1 MANEIRL
8 KRGSGSDPSASD
20 LSVGEIAIRTDNGKL
35 FTKRDNGSVTEI
47 TGGGGIDDGDKGDI
61 TVSNSGATF
70 TIDDGVITSTK
81 IANGTIG
88 TNDIAL
94 TAIDATLI
102 AASSISNAKV
112 ASNAAIAGSK
122 IDPDFGSQNIVT
134 TGNVSGANLNLTGQA
149 TITAT
154 NPKID
159 LVDSNGDDYSI
170 DINGGVFNIT
180 DETASTTRFSIA
192 TDGQLNIAGKL
203 NCNGGLDTD
212 GDVKFNSGTTNMNI
226 LFDASQQSLEFDDSV
241 KATFGFDRD
250 LQIFFDGTHSK
261 IDHTP
266 SGGSLFLGGDS
277 LVLANSCFSQYYLDA
292 AEDGAVNIRH
302 SGNTK
307 ISTSS
312 SGATVTGTLVATAFT
327 GALTGNVTGNASG
340 SSGSCTGNAAT
351 ATALANA
358 RTIAGV
364 SFDGTANI
372 SLNNN
377 AITNGA
383 GYITSADGGNAA
395 TLDGIDSSQFVRAD
409 TDDSMLGDMTI
420 GNGSGQTR
428 LNIKKADNNVADHIK
443 LFNGTTL
450 VGTIGVEDNSWL
462 RLNQEVGANIY
473 TPNYIRA
480 DNGFVVDNI
489 TVVDGS
495 ANVIGARVS
504 GTVSNATRAE
514 NLGGASP
521 SVGASNGTIVQRH
534 SSGYIFSN
542 YINTTDNTVSSGIGS
557 IVVKLNNGD
566 NYHRSG
572 TAAAVRSFLNV
583 ADGATAGIATGSN
596 ASLNQLDITGNHGID
611 NEGWYRTDDSGDG
624 MYNTGTTQH
633 FYSDHDDAW
642 NVAGG
647 SSANYIRFRD
657 EYAGSIRG
665 YVYANSSNQV
675 GFLDQS
681 GNWRLQVVS
690 SSYTASSNHFYP
702 SQNNT
707 YSLGSSSLRWS
718 DVFTADLHLSNEAKG
733 GNDVDGSWG
742 DWTLQEGEDTV
753 YMLNNR
759 NGKKFKMLLQE
770 VT

>member
-1 MANEIRL
+1 MAVTIKL
-8 KRGSGSDPSASD
+8 KNASGSDPSASD
-20 LSVGEIAIRTDNGKL
+20 LVVGEVAIRTDNGKL
-35 FTKRDNGSVTEI
+35 FTKKDNGSVAEI

-70 TIDDGVITSTK
+70 TIDNGVIDN
-81 IANGTIG
+81 ANI
-88 TNDIAL
+88 
-94 TAIDATLI
+94 
-102 AASSISNAKV
+102 

-122 IDPDFGSQNIVT
+122 IDPNFGSASVN
-134 TGNVSGANLNLTGQA
+134 TGHLIAATDGNTSISLQDTGHGFPSSEMKLTNGGRDLS
-149 TITAT
+149 ITAPVDIRLLPQGGEKGVEIIGNGAVT
-154 NPKID
+154 LHFNDNPKIATTNTGVDVTGNIVVSGTVDGRD
-159 LVDSNGDDYSI
+159 L
-170 DINGGVFNIT
+170 
-180 DETASTTRFSIA
+180 A
-192 TDGQLNIAGKL
+192 TDGSKLDGIESGATADQSASEILTLIKTVDGAGS
-203 NCNGGLDTD
+203 GLDADTLD
-212 GDVKFNSGTTNMNI
+212 GLNSSNFLRSN
-226 LFDASQQSLEFDDSV
+226 ADDTMTGNLTISNS
-241 KATFGFDRD
+241 AP
-250 LQIFFDGTHSK
+250 QIFLTDTNANDDFA
-261 IDHTP
+261 IVVN
-266 SGGSLFLGGDS
+266 GGSLRLRDETNSANRFVIDSDGNISAGGTITS
-277 LVLANSCFSQYYLDA
+277 TFQ
-292 AEDGAVNIRH
+292 
-302 SGNTK
+302 GN
-307 ISTSS
+307 
-312 SGATVTGTLVATAFT
+312 L
-327 GALTGNVTGNASG
+327 TGNASG

-351 ATALANA
+351 ATKLANA

-364 SFDGTANI
+364 SFDGSANI

-409 TDDSMLGDMTI
+409 TSDSMLGDLTI
-420 GNGSGQTR
+420 GNGSAQTR
-428 LNIKKADNNVADHIK
+428 LNIQKADNNVADHIK
-443 LFNGTTL
+443 IFNGTTL
-450 VGTIGVEDNSWL
+450 TATIGVEDTSWL
-462 RLNQEVGANIY
+462 RLNQETSANIY
-473 TPNYIRA
+473 TPNLIRA
-480 DNGFVVDNI
+480 DNGFQVDGV

-534 SSGYIFSN
+534 SSGYIFAN
-542 YINTTDNTVSSGIGS
+542 YFNTTPNDVSSGITKICVETGNDGY
-557 IVVKLNNGD
+557 IR
-566 NYHRSG
+566 HG

-583 ADGATAGIATGSN
+583 ANGATAGIATGSN

-611 NEGWYRTDDSGDG
+611 NEGWYRTDDSGEG
-624 MYNTGTTQH
+624 AYNTATGQH
-633 FYSDHDDAW
+633 WYSDHDDAW

-647 SSANYIRFRD
+647 GSANYIRFRD
-657 EYAGSIRG
+657 QNAGSIRG
-665 YVYANSSNQV
+665 YVYANNSNQV

-770 VT
+770 VS